1 MVFVE
6 VIVVLITSLIAISVV
21 GKAWAEGM
29 FGGALGRGFAGG
41 TVGVVSN
48 KFLVQYTQ
56 FESLI
61 TASASGGLGFVGY
74 FFLLGISVLILVWIS
89 NIIEYRSLV
98 V

>member
-29 FGGALGRGFAGG
+29 FGGALGRAFAGG

-61 TASASGGLGFVGY
+61 TASANGSLGFIGY

>member
-1 MVFVE
+1 MILTE
-6 VIVVLITSLIAISVV
+6 VIVVLITSLIAISIV

-29 FGGALGRGFAGG
+29 FGGSLGRAFAGG

-61 TASASGGLGFVGY
+61 TASAAGSLGFIGY
-74 FFLLGISVLILVWIS
+74 FFILGLSVLILVWIS
-89 NIIEYRSLV
+89 NLIEYRSLV